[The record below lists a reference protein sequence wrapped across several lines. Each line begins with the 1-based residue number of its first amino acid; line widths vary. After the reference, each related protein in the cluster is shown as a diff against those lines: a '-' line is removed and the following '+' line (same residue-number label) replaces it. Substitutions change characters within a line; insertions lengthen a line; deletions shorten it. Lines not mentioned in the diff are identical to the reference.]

1 MTDERNF
8 DRLARAWLDLMPD
21 EAPDRTIAAV
31 LQAVET
37 APQVRRPWRRL
48 HVRSPNMNRLLIAAA
63 SAAAIVLAVG
73 GGLLFTRSNEAAVG
87 GPSLSPSVSASP
99 SAASP
104 SAAVVPD
111 ELLHPWLG
119 QVADAPG
126 LPTGRDRSILQFGPS
141 TVELASTPAGLLRSD
156 IVSADGNFLE
166 LVVRNET
173 ADCSAGDVGRYAWSV
188 SPGGSQLQMTRAS
201 NDECDARRVAFE
213 GSWQRAACRDPNNL
227 CLGDLEA
234 GTYKSQFIGPRLDE
248 GEPWTANF
256 GAITYTVPDGW
267 SNTADYPD
275 NYVLMR
281 SDDYATASEPRDG
294 TKDIIE
300 IYTRPGIALQDAECE
315 PLVRP
320 EAGFSIEELVTH
332 VKQHPGLTSGM
343 PRDIAID
350 GHAGK
355 MVDVSIDPSWTGGC
369 PGDTE
374 RVVLVFTERGRDM
387 TTSGLEQWAVWKTD
401 KTRLILLDLGD
412 DDVVLIDMV
421 ARDPADFDAL
431 MNEAMPI
438 VESLTFE

>member
-37 APQVRRPWRRL
+37 GPQMRRPWRRL
-48 HVRSPNMNRLLIAAA
+48 PVRSPNMNRLLIAAA
-63 SAAAIVLAVG
+63 AAAIVLAVG
-73 GGLLFTRSNEAAVG
+73 GGLLITRSNRPAVG
-87 GPSLSPSVSASP
+87 GPSPSASSSASP
-99 SAASP
+99 SGASP
-104 SAAVVPD
+104 SAAVVPE

-119 QVADAPG
+119 EVEDAPG
-126 LPTGRDRSILQFGPS
+126 LPTGRDRSILEFGPS

-156 IVSADGNFLE
+156 IVSAEASVLE

-173 ADCSAGDVGRYAWSV
+173 AGCSVGDAGSYAWSV
-188 SPGGSQLQMTRAS
+188 SPGGSQLQLTRAA

-227 CLGDLEA
+227 CLGELET

-256 GAITYTVPDGW
+256 GALSYTVPDGW

-281 SDDYATASEPRDG
+281 SDDYAVATEPRDG
-294 TKDIIE
+294 TKDLIE
-300 IYTRPGIALQDAECE
+300 IYTRPGIALQDADCA
-315 PLVRP
+315 PLVKP
-320 EAGFSIEELVTH
+320 GTGSSIEELITH
-332 VKQHPGLTSGM
+332 VKQHQGLTSGM
-343 PRDIAID
+343 PRDITID

-355 MVDVSIDPSWTGGC
+355 MVDVSIAPSWTGGC

-387 TTSGLEQWAVWKTD
+387 TSSGLEQWAVWKTD
-401 KTRLILLDLGD
+401 MIRLILLDLGD
-412 DDVVLIDMV
+412 GDVVLIDMV
-421 ARDPADFDAL
+421 ARDPADFEAL
-431 MNEAMPI
+431 MDEAMPI